1 MAKIKIHLL
10 ESRVATATYN
20 DVSIESPNN
29 YRIIAG
35 EENATQFEIVYDQNV
50 WGGYTFSVEMVN
62 SKGYSVEPPTI
73 TNNTFTLPDG
83 MATAG
88 YGYIGIKATKGNEV
102 VTFMPVKV
110 KVWNYIETWKGNV
123 IDRSITFQDFTDLEN
138 RVENLEQNGT
148 GGGGSAPAN
157 AVTTDTAQTITGKKT
172 FTKPVF
178 IKNASYEDPLGTDG
192 LEITPHSL
200 VHYDTYV
207 PDEDG
212 FRAELNFPST
222 GGVLATEEYVQEY
235 VAENTGGGS
244 SADVG
249 EIQICCILRQEF
261 NPSVNN
267 INNTV
272 SVSRS
277 TIQDNSTPVV
287 GQYAKFKNGIG
298 LITAV
303 TSTTFVMVFKQLQHL
318 NLNGSKHFPTD
329 TFYAPTTA
337 GTSGYILQSTGGA
350 PKWVSPDTLG
360 GGGNQY
366 TFTVTDSADAS
377 TNFVFTLFGELIFE
391 DTSGAWSDYTLLL
404 HTLNYNVGYNK
415 IVPASG
421 VWAGSE
427 YVWGIKQVDYYTAK
441 IYTVGGVYELPMTAQ
456 FTYYTQPLNK
466 QFMIAE

>member
-1 MAKIKIHLL
+1 MATIKIHLL

-50 WGGYTFSVEMVN
+50 WNGYNFSVEMVN
-62 SKGYSVEPPTI
+62 SKGYNVVPPTI
-73 TNNTFTLPDG
+73 ENNTFTLPDG

-88 YGYIGIKATKGNEV
+88 YGYIGIKATKGSEV
-102 VTFMPVKV
+102 VPFMPVKV
-110 KVWNYIETWKGNV
+110 KVWNYIEAWKGNV
-123 IDRSITFQDFTDLEN
+123 IDKNITVQDFVELEN
-138 RVENLEQNGT
+138 RVEYLEQNGT
-148 GGGGSAPAN
+148 GGGGSTPAN

-212 FRAELNFPST
+212 FMAELNFPST

-249 EIQICCILRQEF
+249 EIQICCATNFLLGSTQSGKVSIVL
-261 NPSVNN
+261 S
-267 INNTV
+267 NNT
-272 SVSRS
+272 
-277 TIQDNSTPVV
+277 IIGTPIV
-287 GQYAKFKNGIG
+287 GGYVLCKNGLAIIDEIND
-298 LITAV
+298 ITMIV
-303 TSTTFVMVFKQLQHL
+303 TPITMYGIQ
-318 NLNGSKHFPTD
+318 LNGKLAYNSN
-329 TFYAPTTA
+329 FYAPTTA
-337 GTSGYILQSTGGA
+337 GTSGYVLTSSGQSGE
-350 PKWVSPDTLG
+350 PPVWKSPDTLG
-360 GGGNQY
+360 GSSGNQY
-366 TFTVTDSADAS
+366 TFTVTDSANVS
-377 TNFVFTLFGELIFE
+377 TKFVFTLFGNLTFE
-391 DTSGAWSDYTLLL
+391 DTSGTWNDRTLLI
-404 HTLNYNVGYNK
+404 HTLNHNVGYNK

-441 IYTVGGVYELPMTAQ
+441 IYTVGGVYDLPMTAQ

-466 QFMIAE
+466 LFTIAE